1 MLLPHFKGALTQNFS
16 GEIMSEIDLSERT
29 NLWNIKGKYSIGH
42 IQNKVRHMP
51 RDWARQT
58 RLRRIQCGS
67 HVNKP
72 IAWVYIGWL
81 LAHVLCYCAVCA
93 TCGIFLRVSDCV
105 CTARQCG
112 APSSMVFPRPFCVL
126 TWPAVFTLPA
136 KLLLPIKTALN
147 NHFALVQTRFLA
159 VIRGSQNTCSN
170 NKKPTCKSFC
180 LGAPSTNS
188 CRFLLKGL

>member
-1 MLLPHFKGALTQNFS
+1 MNGSEHENCIPFVLGLCSICTDFYKMLLPHFKGALTQNFS

-136 KLLLPIKTALN
+136 KLLLP
-147 NHFALVQTRFLA
+147 
-159 VIRGSQNTCSN
+159 
-170 NKKPTCKSFC
+170 
-180 LGAPSTNS
+180 NS
-188 CRFLLKGL
+188 VLFETETVTGRSKNRSE